1 MSEDDKKIVIDEDSV
16 KSEAENIQKQQIE
29 KNRSEVEHTLKD
41 ALSSSGIKAD
51 FTQTEDKIVV
61 EIPLSSKEEQEALVK
76 KLMEQKIQEAEAEA
90 ARRAEEEMKKREAEA
105 KAKAEAEAK
114 AKAEAEAKAKAEA
127 EAKAKAEA
135 EAKAKAKAKAEAEAK
150 AKAEAEAKAKA
161 EAEAKA
167 KAEAEA
173 KAKAEAEAEAEAK
186 AKAEAEAKAKA
197 EAEAKAKAEAEAKAK
212 AEVKAKP
219 KTKPATKAPSTALN
233 SDKFVPNLKRKYL
246 ETVRPYLMEEFKY
259 KSPMQ
264 IPCIKKVT
272 VSVGCGDAKDNKK
285 FLDAAVKELEQITG
299 QHVLRT
305 KARKAIANFKIRQ
318 GMEIGAMV
326 TLRGDNMWF
335 FLERLICIALPR
347 VRDFRGV
354 KKTAFDGRGN
364 YSLGITEQII
374 FPEID
379 FDKIERISGLNV
391 AIVTT
396 ATNDKEGFAL
406 LSSLGMPFQK

>member
-135 EAKAKAKAKAEAEAK
+135 EAKAKAEAEAK
-150 AKAEAEAKAKA
+150 A
-161 EAEAKA
+161 
-167 KAEAEA
+167 
-173 KAKAEAEAEAEAK
+173 
-186 AKAEAEAKAKA
+186 
-197 EAEAKAKAEAEAKAK
+197 
-212 AEVKAKP
+212 KAKP
-219 KTKPATKAPSTALN
+219 KTKPANKAPSTALN